1 MDTVTLVDAQIDD
14 GQRLLDRLTE
24 EGIVVRAA
32 CWVNPVEEDRW
43 SLYIATPAVDEKGA
57 TEAYRQVYR
66 VLRSLG
72 DTWITSSDVK
82 LVGEKHPVA
91 HEALDLQQ
99 RSSGRM
105 LTRPRH
111 PLLGSMPVEE
121 MYVYPPGKVE
131 VWVYGMVFDGA
142 PTRALHL
149 ALEPH
154 NPNSSLIIGSGPQ
167 QTVYHAKTGTD
178 WLVAAPMGATLEQD
192 EIGRLVLAWDL
203 HGHRLKSTAN
213 EVWSFAK
220 LGMHGFRFLQQ
231 PA

>member
-1 MDTVTLVDAQIDD
+1 MDTVTLVETQIDD

-24 EGIVVRAA
+24 EGIVVRSA
-32 CWVNPVEEDRW
+32 CWVKPVEEDRW

-72 DTWITSSDVK
+72 DAWITSSDVK

-91 HEALDLQQ
+91 QEALDLQY
-99 RSSGRM
+99 RSQGRIP
-105 LTRPRH
+105 TRPRH

-121 MYVYPPGKVE
+121 MYVYPPGKVD
-131 VWVYGMVFDGA
+131 VRVYGMVYDGA

-149 ALEPH
+149 AFKPH
-154 NPNSSLIIGSGPQ
+154 DPNSRLVVGSGGEQAEYP
-167 QTVYHAKTGTD
+167 AKIGID
-178 WLVAAPMGATLEQD
+178 WLVAAPEGATLEQD
-192 EIGRLVLAWDL
+192 KTVLAWDL
-203 HGHRLKSTAN
+203 HGHRLRSTAN
-213 EVWSFAK
+213 EIWSLAN
-220 LGMHGFRFLQQ
+220 LGMYGFRFLQE